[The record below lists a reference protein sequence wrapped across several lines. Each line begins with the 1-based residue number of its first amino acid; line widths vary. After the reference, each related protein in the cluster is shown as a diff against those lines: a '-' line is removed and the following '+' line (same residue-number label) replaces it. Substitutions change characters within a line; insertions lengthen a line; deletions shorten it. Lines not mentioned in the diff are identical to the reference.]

1 MTAPGDRPL
10 IGICASR
17 ETASWTVWRQQP
29 AILVGSAYVDRVQE
43 AGGSPVIV
51 APSDPADLRI
61 LDWLDGLLL
70 PGGLDLNPVGYGE
83 AVSED
88 CEDFDPAR
96 DEFELALTKA
106 ALERD
111 LPLLGICRGLQVMN
125 VALGGTLVQDLK
137 SVLGSE
143 THRTTVGSLDEGNAH
158 TVDLAPD
165 SLVSRIAGRS
175 TIAGRSHHHQAVDR
189 PGTGVGI
196 SGVSGSDGV
205 PEAIEIEDRDFAIG
219 VQWHAEATPDDS
231 FIPAFVA
238 AAARFRANRA

>member
-1 MTAPGDRPL
+1 MTAVDERPL

-17 ETASWTVWRQQP
+17 ETASWTVWQQQP
-29 AILVGSAYVDRVQE
+29 AILVGSAYVDRVVE

-51 APSDPADLRI
+51 TPSDPAELRI

-70 PGGLDLNPVGYGE
+70 PGGLDLNPSGYGQP
-83 AVSED
+83 VSPE

-96 DEFELALTKA
+96 DAFELTLTKA

-111 LPLLGICRGLQVMN
+111 MPLLGICRGLQVIN

-137 SVLGSE
+137 SVLGAE

-158 TVDLAPD
+158 AVDLAPE
-165 SLVSRIAGRS
+165 SLASRIAGRS

-189 PGTGVGI
+189 PGTGVVI
-196 SGVSGSDGV
+196 SGASGPDGV
-205 PEAIEIEDRDFAIG
+205 PEAIEIEDLGFAIG

-231 FIPAFVA
+231 FIPAFVDA
-238 AAARFRANRA
+238 AAEYRSTRA